1 MNEYG
6 SRKANEI
13 TLEKRILIALN
24 NNPTISREELLTKTG
39 TDKKTLMEYLS
50 KMKKKGLLIRVSYYL
65 PTSENYKLEKVE
77 LS

>member
-65 PTSENYKLEKVE
+65 PTTENYKLEKVE
-77 LS
+77 L